1 MIRKRTILSEIVDRF
16 AIATAFEKS
25 TIHARASCYVEAFST
40 CLLVRSA
47 TKILR
52 AIELCANEQGTARDK
67 LYRVHRV
74 VLLLVVC
81 CGSLDLPFTALAIPN
96 AVIAVDHGPNTPE
109 QQAKHY
115 VVLVSLDGFRF
126 DYAQKY
132 HAENILGMMQNGAT
146 APHGMIPA
154 YPSVTVPNHYTIV
167 TGLYPEH
174 HGIVGN
180 QFYDPTRKEF
190 YSSRIARTR
199 TDGTWYGGIPI
210 WSLAERQGMRSACL
224 FWPGSEARIAGERPS
239 YYLQSDP
246 SFPDEKRVDQV
257 VAWLRLPV
265 QRRPHFIAVYFGEV
279 DVAGHSSGP
288 DSSVTAEAVHR
299 ADVLVGRLLGA
310 ARKLNL
316 PVDVILVSD
325 HGMIAGQGGWTNL
338 DSFADLS
345 GFVTVGAQLY
355 APSENAAER
364 AFNQL
369 KGKSD
374 KFEVFRR
381 KDAPSTLHYDSNARS
396 GDPIVVAT
404 GPYYIRADASDSEQE
419 QTTGI
424 HGFDPHHMPQMLAV
438 FCAQGPDIRAKTT
451 VNSFEAVDIYPLIA
465 AILRLRIGRIDGG
478 LSTVGRLI
486 RPHS

>member
-1 MIRKRTILSEIVDRF
+1 MIGKRTILSGIVGRF
-16 AIATAFEKS
+16 ATATPFEEPA
-25 TIHARASCYVEAFST
+25 IHARGYVQVFIKR
-40 CLLVRSA
+40 LLVRSA
-47 TKILR
+47 AKILR
-52 AIELCANEQGTARDK
+52 AVELCAIEQGTARDR

-74 VLLLVVC
+74 FLLLVVC
-81 CGSLDLPFTALAIPN
+81 CGSIALPSTAAAIPN

-146 APHGMIPA
+146 APQGMIPA

-190 YSSRIARTR
+190 YSSRIVKTK
-199 TDGTWYGGIPI
+199 TDGTWYEGVPL

-224 FWPGSEARIAGERPS
+224 FWPGSEAQVAGERPS

-257 VAWLRLPV
+257 IAWLRLPV
-265 QRRPHFIAVYFGEV
+265 QRRPHFVAVYFGEV
-279 DVAGHSSGP
+279 DEAGHSSGP
-288 DSSVTAEAVHR
+288 DSSETAQAVHR
-299 ADVLVGRLLGA
+299 ADDVVGRLLRAVG
-310 ARKLNL
+310 KLNL
-316 PVDVILVSD
+316 PVDVVLVSD
-325 HGMIAGQGGWTNL
+325 HGMIAGQGRWINL
-338 DSFADLS
+338 DTFADLS

-355 APSENAAER
+355 APTEGAAER
-364 AFNQL
+364 VFNQL
-369 KGKSD
+369 RGKSD

-381 KDAPSTLHYDSNARS
+381 KDVLPILHYDSNARS

-404 GPYYIRADASDSEQE
+404 GPYYIRAHASDSEQK

-424 HGFDPHHMPQMLAV
+424 HGFDPHLMQEMLAV

-451 VNSFEAVDIYPLIA
+451 VDSFEDVDIYPLIA
-465 AILRLRIGRIDGG
+465 AILRLRIGPIDGG
-478 LSTVGRLI
+478 LSIVGRVI
-486 RPHS
+486 QPHS